1 MEAVGCIRACWHA
14 LIGKKTSY
22 YPRNASGGSLNPG
35 EVFSFVNSVILNP
48 GAVNLAPH
56 VELAKSSLE
65 EVKDLTS
72 YQDQKIS
79 RLLTIIAFLTAA
91 AGVVMS
97 KFISMYPMFEIFD
110 RHLKCLELFL
120 VGGVYIIFAF
130 FLLLV
135 GMGALVAFHAARTR
149 FVWEDPAVASASQP
163 KSYLFFRGIIQST
176 PEYWARSFSDS
187 SGNAIVPE
195 DELRLRY
202 LRNYVAETYLVAA
215 KVGDKVRY
223 LEPAQTLLSSAI
235 RLLLLFLV
243 FIIISSALVR
253 PVTAGPLLK
262 NQVGS
267 TRYESL
273 SITFASSIMG
283 AEHVNSVKGTPVS
296 PSHHKDEPQKSRPG
310 KHISDGGRDRVRCFQ
325 GKSDG

>member
-14 LIGKKTSY
+14 LVGKKTSY
-22 YPRNASGGSLNPG
+22 YPRNTAGQALDPG

-48 GAVNLAPH
+48 GAVDLAPH

-65 EVKDLTS
+65 EVKELTS

-79 RLLTIIAFLTAA
+79 RLLTIVAFLTAA

-97 KFISMYPMFEIFD
+97 KFISLYPPFETFD
-110 RHLKCLELFL
+110 RHLKCIELFFI
-120 VGGVYIIFAF
+120 GGVYVLFAL

-149 FVWEDPAVASASQP
+149 FVWKDPALASARQP

-176 PEYWARSFSDS
+176 PEHWAKSFSDS

-235 RLLLLFLV
+235 RLLLLLLV

-253 PVTAGPLLK
+253 PVAAEPFLK

-267 TRYESL
+267 TRHESL
-273 SITFASSIMG
+273 SISFDSSSKGTEQM
-283 AEHVNSVKGTPVS
+283 NSVKGMSVL
-296 PSHHKDEPQKSRPG
+296 PSHSKDDPKKLHLG
-310 KHISDGGRDRVRCFQ
+310 KHISGERGDRVRCFQ